1 MVGSGGASSTVL
13 VVGAGPVGLTAACE
27 LVRQGARV
35 RLVDALPEPTE
46 QSRAVI
52 VHARTQEHLAA
63 MGVLD
68 ELAGRA
74 VEITAVEVRSGA
86 AGTLRLRASTRG
98 IDSRYPRAL
107 DTPQPVTEAVLAGLA
122 ARLGVVVERGV
133 RLTDLAQ
140 DDGGVDVTLESVAGP
155 ERVRVGWVVGADGGH
170 SRVRAAVGERIE
182 GVFHGEHFLFA
193 DVAAATT
200 LPPDTIRLFAGADG
214 VSGAFPMPD
223 GRTRFLIQVPAPGPS
238 GDPTLAEVQRL
249 VDERMGEHWR
259 LSDARWLVGFE
270 VHHGQVERY
279 RHGRVLLAGDA
290 AHVHSPAGGQGMN
303 TGMQDAVNLAWKLA
317 LVSTG
322 RAGDALLDSYH
333 AERHP
338 VGAAVVRQ
346 TTRLTHAVATQGP
359 RGHLRDVGLLLLG
372 HLPAVGEA
380 VAASLAEVRLR
391 YRGSPAVGGGDG
403 VRGACPGDHAPDPAG
418 LSDADGGPARIGDLL
433 RRPGHLLLTTCL
445 SRTSHDRLRA
455 VLGGLGTVVPVVP
468 APPASARLSTRP
480 APDGSSGRSVLVD
493 PGGVVADRYGIG
505 HDGAAL
511 IRPDGYLGY
520 LSARTDPEAVARHLA
535 EREHLVGVGGA

>member
-1 MVGSGGASSTVL
+1 MTGTGGASSTVL

-27 LVRQGARV
+27 LARQGARV
-35 RLVDALPEPTE
+35 RLVDALPDPTA
-46 QSRAVI
+46 QSRAVV

-68 ELAGRA
+68 ELAARA

-86 AGTLRLRASTRG
+86 AGTLRLRASTAG

-107 DTPQPVTEAVLAGLA
+107 DTPQPVTEAVLADLA
-122 ARLGVVVERGV
+122 ARLGVAVERGV
-133 RLTDLAQ
+133 ELTDLAQ
-140 DDGGVDVTLESVAGP
+140 DDEGVDVTLTSASGTEHA
-155 ERVRVGWVVGADGGH
+155 RVGWVVGADGGH

-200 LPPDTIRLFAGADG
+200 LAPDTIRLFAGADG

-223 GRTRFLIQVPAPGPS
+223 GRTRFLVQVPGAGQ
-238 GDPTLAEVQRL
+238 GAAAEPTLDEVQRL
-249 VDERMGEHWR
+249 VDDRMGEHWR
-259 LSDARWLVGFE
+259 LSDPRWLVGFE
-270 VHHGQVERY
+270 IHHGQVARY

-359 RGHLRDVGLLLLG
+359 RAHLRDVGLLLLG

-380 VAASLAEVRLR
+380 VAASMAEVRLR
-391 YRGSPAVGGGDG
+391 YRGARWWAAATACAARAPATTPRTPPGCPTRP
-403 VRGACPGDHAPDPAG
+403 VRRRGSATC
-418 LSDADGGPARIGDLL
+418 SVGPA
-433 RRPGHLLLTTCL
+433 TCC
-445 SRTSHDRLRA
+445 
-455 VLGGLGTVVPVVP
+455 
-468 APPASARLSTRP
+468 
-480 APDGSSGRSVLVD
+480 
-493 PGGVVADRYGIG
+493 
-505 HDGAAL
+505 
-511 IRPDGYLGY
+511 
-520 LSARTDPEAVARHLA
+520 
-535 EREHLVGVGGA
+535 